1 MQFVC
6 ALARFEFVHNA
17 VCTSVGPN
25 DAVVQWLARLFI
37 PDAGCFAL
45 VGYTDGFNVGEGI
58 AFGLKLF
65 ASLVYAFTGRGDEL
79 ERVMF
84 VPAGLVL
91 ARPRE
96 VACSK

>member
-1 MQFVC
+1 M
-6 ALARFEFVHNA
+6 HNA
-17 VCTSVGPN
+17 VCTSVSP
-25 DAVVQWLARLFI
+25 DDTVVEWLTRLFI
-37 PDAGCFAL
+37 PDAGRFAL
-45 VGYTDGFNVGEGI
+45 VGYTDGLNVGEGV
-58 AFGLKLF
+58 AFGLELF
-65 ASLVYAFTGRGDEL
+65 ASLVYAFAGRGDEL